1 MLRLPSGKPILV
13 LYFVCCL
20 WFARQIVAENNV
32 DEPLVEKV
40 VVSLEVHVNSENFSM
55 SYKVEPLPE
64 SHAELGEGPH
74 WDVERQSLYY
84 VDIHVG
90 KIYRYDYN
98 EDKVY
103 KAQIENETLAGFII
117 PIEGTTNEFAVGA
130 GRRVIV
136 VTWDGVS
143 PVAKVKKTLFEV
155 QQGDQRFNDNRFNDG
170 KCDPQGR
177 LFAGTMKYVGDEFEH
192 RYGEL
197 YKYEKGGKVEVVKS
211 DVGISNGLAWNEK
224 TKKFYYIDT
233 TDYEVKEYDYD
244 FATGKATNPK
254 VVFNLRKN
262 SPKDHLLPDG
272 MTIDTDG
279 NIYVATFNGHTI
291 FKVDP
296 KTGNVLLEIKFPC
309 KQITSAAFGGPNLD
323 ILYVTTSS
331 RFGEPDPAGTTYK
344 VTGLGAK
351 GLPMTKM
358 QV

>member
-1 MLRLPSGKPILV
+1 
-13 LYFVCCL
+13 
-20 WFARQIVAENNV
+20 
-32 DEPLVEKV
+32 
-40 VVSLEVHVNSENFSM
+40 M
-55 SYKVEPLPE
+55 SYKVEPLPD

-74 WDVERQSLYY
+74 WDIASQSLYF

-90 KIYRYDYN
+90 KLLRYDYKQN
-98 EDKVY
+98 KVY
-103 KAQIENETLAGFII
+103 KSKIEGENNAGFVI
-117 PIEGTTNEFAVGA
+117 PIEGAKNEFAVGCT
-130 GRRVIV
+130 RRVVV

-143 PVAKVKKTLFEV
+143 ETCKVTRTLFEV
-155 QQGDQRFNDNRFNDG
+155 QPDEKFKDNRFNDG

-197 YKYEKGGKVEVVKS
+197 YKYSKGGKVDVVKS
-211 DVGISNGLAWNEK
+211 DIGISNGLAWNEK

-244 FATGKATNPK
+244 FKDGVATNPK
-254 VVFNLRKN
+254 VVFNLRKT

-291 FKVDP
+291 YKVDP
-296 KTGNVLLEIKFPC
+296 TTGKVLLEIKFPC
-309 KQITSAAFGGPNLD
+309 KQITSATFGGPNLD
-323 ILYVTTSS
+323 ILFVTTSS

-351 GLPMTKM
+351 GFPNPNLKI
-358 QV
+358 